1 MNVRLGR
8 IEGLIVSLTTLMVLV
23 CFASDAATP
32 LGVVFGG
39 MAAWLDFVVIRGL
52 AALLVTHK
60 PARTH
65 IVPLALAKSFALVS
79 VPAVAVFAPGS
90 LVSGPSFAIGVTTL
104 PIAILFDACLPLP
117 VGKTGEV

>member
-65 IVPLALAKSFALVS
+65 IVPLALAKSFVLVS
-79 VPAVAVFAPGS
+79 VPAVAVFAPGF

-104 PIAILFDACLPLP
+104 PTAILFDACLPLP